1 MKNPRLKRFSVLL
14 LLILCLSI
22 RTTAQ
27 ITAVTLPA
35 GLQPASASEMAI
47 YNHELYIVLQND
59 AHNTFYL
66 YRYNAV
72 SFTNVPL
79 PANYKLYADTEFEVL
94 NGKLY
99 FMPYHAATDTT
110 AEILAYNGTSFNIIH
125 IPESVM
131 PRDSLHLW
139 EHRPFS
145 YNGKLYI
152 EVAHDQYNPVEPE
165 YRYNPYWIM
174 YDGSVFTRRHLAA
187 SLMTF
192 APYYTPQPASE
203 KVQYNGKLYARYWDY
218 ITNMHQLL
226 ESNGASESADRS
238 HYGIIAS
245 PGNSEMIAYNGSLYI
260 PIAADG
266 FPNSPARL
274 LNRFDGVSQTAVPL
288 PAGLTYANTSFE
300 IYGNKLWGAMNDGSA
315 FPQLYSYDGTT
326 FTHLPLPAGVNI
338 KADGD
343 FREFGCKMYFTATTG
358 ATIGGELVYTLYK
371 YSDFRFCARIVA
383 PAPLERFDQIR
394 FDLYSRGDDW
404 CWTNVNIKWPVVVPC
419 KFPDCIDPLFRVKLS
434 TGPDDIVW
442 SQDFEKPFDL
452 TLPKNN
458 EKPYTT
464 TIALGD
470 KTENLAD
477 VIIMDKELVPA
488 GITGISL
495 DINTK
500 KQTFNIT
507 AEALKGK
514 KVPFTAVLLDAD
526 GKVLWKQD
534 FTAPVSTA
542 ITATTDRPGTTLR
555 FATRS
560 IALPKGKVAV
570 SVYPNP
576 SSSQVQINIDT
587 DETKT
592 PARIHIT
599 NAQGN
604 VVYDKTVTAP
614 TTERPAAL
622 APGIYIVRVT
632 IGKEEHTSRLV
643 VKPGL

>member
-1 MKNPRLKRFSVLL
+1 MKNPRLKKHLSSLL
-14 LLILCLSI
+14 LVLCLSI
-22 RTTAQ
+22 RATAQ

-47 YNHELYIVLQND
+47 YNNELYIVLQNA

-66 YRYNAV
+66 YRYNGV

-79 PANYKLYADTEFEVL
+79 PANYKLYADTEFEQL

-99 FMPYHAATDTT
+99 FMPYHTATDTT
-110 AEILAYNGTSFNIIH
+110 AEILSYNGTSFNIIH

-131 PRDSLHLW
+131 PPDSLHLW

-152 EVAHDQYNPVEPE
+152 EVAYDAYNPVEPE
-165 YRYNPYWIM
+165 YRYSAYWVM
-174 YDGSVFTRRHLAA
+174 YDGSAFTRRHLGAPM
-187 SLMTF
+187 MTF
-192 APYYTPQPASE
+192 APYYIPQPASD

-218 ITNMHQLL
+218 VTNMHQLL
-226 ESNGASESADRS
+226 ESNGADETSDRS
-238 HYGIIAS
+238 HYGIIAF
-245 PGNSEMIAYNGSLYI
+245 PGKGEMIVYNGLLYI

-266 FPNSPARL
+266 FPNSPATQ

-288 PAGLTYANTSFE
+288 PAGLTFASTSFE
-300 IYGNKLWGAMNDGSA
+300 IYGNKLWGAMNDGSGFA
-315 FPQLYSYDGTT
+315 QLYSYDGTT
-326 FTHLPLPAGVNI
+326 FTHLPMPAGVNI
-338 KADGD
+338 KPDGD
-343 FREFGCKMYFTATTG
+343 FRNFGCKLYFTGTTG
-358 ATIGGELVYTLYK
+358 ATIGGELVYTLYR
-371 YSDFRFCARIVA
+371 YSDFRFCARIVS
-383 PAPLERFDQIR
+383 PAPLDRFDEIR

-404 CWTNVNIKWPVVVPC
+404 CWTNINIKWPVIVPC
-419 KFPDCIDPLFRVKLS
+419 KLPDCIDPLFRVGLG
-434 TGPDDIVW
+434 TDPGDIAW
-442 SQDFEKPFDL
+442 SKDFEKPFEL

-458 EKPYTT
+458 EKPYIT

-470 KTENLAD
+470 KVENLAD
-477 VIIMDKELVPA
+477 VIIFDKELVPA
-488 GITGISL
+488 GITGITL

-507 AEALKGK
+507 AGALKGK
-514 KVPFTAVLLDAD
+514 KIPFTAILLNAD
-526 GKVLWKQD
+526 GKTIWKQE

-542 ITATTDRPGTTLR
+542 ITAVTDQPGTTLR
-555 FATRS
+555 FTTRS
-560 IALPKGKVAV
+560 IALPKSKVSVA
-570 SVYPNP
+570 VYPNP
-576 SSSQVQINIDT
+576 SPDQVQIAIEA

-592 PARIHIT
+592 PAHIRIT

-604 VVYDKTVTAP
+604 IVYDKTVTAP
-614 TTERPAAL
+614 ATDRPASL